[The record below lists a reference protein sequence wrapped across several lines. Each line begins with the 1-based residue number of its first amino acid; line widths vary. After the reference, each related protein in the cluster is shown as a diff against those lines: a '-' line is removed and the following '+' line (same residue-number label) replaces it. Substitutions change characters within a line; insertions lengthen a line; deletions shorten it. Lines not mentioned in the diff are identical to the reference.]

1 MVLPYHGPISLDD
14 IQNEF
19 GGTNPKGLWEYYR
32 GGYAGGN
39 WVPNNITT
47 KNIPA
52 QAIPNSYG
60 GTTIS
65 LFDFYGAANSVTGNG
80 IPATIYMTG
89 TRSVRSLT
97 SESKG
102 ATKTYY
108 FGKDFGTGGIPWSTD
123 MDVYDG
129 GTWGFY
135 ALSAGGGGSLS
146 ERTTNYQGQEW
157 LMGGSGGG
165 GGSCLLVTH
174 GVPFDKN
181 RQYKIEIGSA
191 GYSGGSYHNG
201 ATTLNGGAGGPII
214 ISSSS
219 GVTGDDHVDNIIA
232 KVNGGGGGAS
242 DFYYVPPSTA
252 MQTLIY
258 GGAGGGVPVR
268 PNDSFIGIGGTGGL
282 GTTVLRPTTAAAFGG
297 GGGGAGGFDATIVNS
312 AINQADGGDGGTN
325 GGSGSQGNYG
335 GAGGGAS
342 DATFSTYNGAYT
354 WYTTSNGSFNTPGGY
369 NSGGSS
375 ILPLLSGNG
384 YASRRVIYDGTNPP
398 YVDPYPPFSYSN
410 VNAFWS
416 QHSGVGYQG
425 GHVTSFPS
433 ASHSSGPPTYSS
445 SADELKLVN
454 AAKYRH
460 YQKNA
465 INRNYPQNW
474 FSKFFLTGQYGNNNL
489 SPLTSGRDF
498 RGAAGTNVNNN
509 AMGGGGVYGGF
520 SGKDHRTYFNSITAD
535 TSGNRFNA
543 FGCGGGAASN
553 YFLSG
558 GNNIGTEQPGMPG
571 GPGMVVI
578 WFSTNG
584 TGTGGFKKLPYNE
597 GTPI

>member
-14 IQNEF
+14 IENEF
-19 GGTNPKGLWEYYR
+19 GGTNAQGLFEYYR
-32 GGYAGGN
+32 GGSLGGTF
-39 WVPNNITT
+39 VPNNITT

-52 QAIPNSYG
+52 GSA

-65 LFDFYGAANSVTGNG
+65 LFDFYGAANSVTGNP

-89 TRSVRSLT
+89 TRSVRQPLT
-97 SESKG
+97 TSSPSPTG

-108 FGKDFGTGGIPWSTD
+108 FGKDLGSGGIPWSTD
-123 MDVYDG
+123 MDLYDG

-135 ALSAGGGGSLS
+135 ALSAGGGGSRS
-146 ERTTNYQGQEW
+146 VETIDGTGTQH

-165 GGSCLLVTH
+165 GGSCLMTTH
-174 GVPFDKN
+174 GIPFDKN
-181 RQYKIEIGSA
+181 RQYKIEIGAPGYGGSRL
-191 GYSGGSYHNG
+191 YSGG
-201 ATTLNGGAGGPII
+201 TGGPII

-219 GVTGDDHVDNIIA
+219 GVSGDDHVDNVIA
-232 KVNGGGGGAS
+232 RVNGGVGGAS
-242 DFYYVPPSTA
+242 YFGWVAPATFGTNIA
-252 MQTLIY
+252 
-258 GGAGGGVPVR
+258 GGAGGTIPVQ
-268 PNDSFIGIGGTGGL
+268 PSNSFIGIGGTGGAA
-282 GTTVLRPTTAAAFGG
+282 TYVTRPTTAAAFGG
-297 GGGGAGGFDATIVNS
+297 GGGGAGGFDATGV
-312 AINQADGGDGGTN
+312 NQADGGDGGTN
-325 GGSGSQGNYG
+325 GGSGSQGNFG

-342 DATFSTYNGAYT
+342 EATFSTHNGEYT
-354 WYTTSNGSFNTPGGY
+354 WYTTFGGSFNTPGGF

-384 YASRRVIYDGTNPP
+384 ESWRRVIYDGTNPP
-398 YVDPYPPFSYSN
+398 FVDPYPPFGNSN
-410 VNAFWS
+410 YNNNNALWS
-416 QHSGVGYQG
+416 QHSGVGFQG
-425 GHVTSFPS
+425 GGVTSFPS

-445 SADELKLVN
+445 SADELKFEN
-454 AAKYRH
+454 SAKYRH
-460 YQKNA
+460 YQKSA
-465 INRNYPQNW
+465 LGRNYPQNW
-474 FSKFFLTGQYGNNNL
+474 FSKFFLTGQYTNENL
-489 SPLTSGRDF
+489 SPLTGGRDS
-498 RGAAGTNVNNN
+498 RGAAGTNVSNN

-520 SGKDHRTYFNSITAD
+520 SGADHRSYRNSITAD

-571 GPGMVVI
+571 GPAMVVI
-578 WFSTNG
+578 WFSTNS

>member
-19 GGTNPKGLWEYYR
+19 GGTNPQGLFEYYR
-32 GGYAGGN
+32 GGSLGGN
-39 WVPNNITT
+39 FVPNNITT
-47 KNIPA
+47 SNIPA
-52 QAIPNSYG
+52 GSA

-89 TRSVRSLT
+89 TNSTRQPITTT
-97 SESKG
+97 SPNPTG

-108 FGKDFGTGGIPWSTD
+108 FGNGLGSGVIPWNSA

-129 GTWGFY
+129 CTWGFY
-135 ALSAGGGGSLS
+135 ALSAGGGGSRS
-146 ERTTNYQGQEW
+146 VGTTDVNGTQY

-165 GGSCLLVTH
+165 GGSCLMVTH
-174 GVPFDKN
+174 GIPFDKN
-181 RQYKIEIGSA
+181 RQYKIEIGPP
-191 GYSGGSYHNG
+191 GNGGSINY
-201 ATTLNGGAGGPII
+201 AGGTGGPII

-219 GVTGDDHVDNIIA
+219 GVTGDDHVDNVIA
-232 KVNGGGGGAS
+232 RVNGGVGGAS
-242 DFYYVPPSTA
+242 YFYYPQPVNLPATVIA
-252 MQTLIY
+252 
-258 GGAGGGVPVR
+258 GGAGGTIPVQ
-268 PNDSFIGIGGTGGL
+268 PVNSFIGIGGTGGAA
-282 GTTVLRPTTAAAFGG
+282 TYVTRPTTAAAFGG
-297 GGGGAGGFDATIVNS
+297 GGGGAGGFDATGL
-312 AINQADGGDGGTN
+312 NQADGGDGGTN

-342 DATFSTYNGAYT
+342 EATFSTYNGAYT
-354 WYTTSNGSFNTPGGY
+354 WYAVYNGAFDAAGGY

-375 ILPLLSGNG
+375 ILPLLSGDG

-398 YVDPYPPFSYSN
+398 YVDPYPPFGYSVN
-410 VNAFWS
+410 NAFWS
-416 QHSGVGYQG
+416 QHSGVGYLG
-425 GHVTSFPS
+425 GQVTSFPMGANNS
-433 ASHSSGPPTYSS
+433 APPTYSS
-445 SADELKLVN
+445 SDAELKFEN
-454 AAKYRH
+454 SAKYRH

-465 INRNYPQNW
+465 ANRNYPQNW

-489 SPLTSGRDF
+489 SPLTSGRDS
-498 RGAAGTNVNNN
+498 RGAAGINVNNN

-520 SGKDHRTYFNSITAD
+520 SGSDHRTYLNHATAN
-535 TSGNRFNA
+535 TSGGRFNA
-543 FGCGGGAASN
+543 FGVGGGAASN
-553 YFLSG
+553 YFLSNSG
-558 GNNIGTEQPGMPG
+558 TGNNIGSEQPGMPG

-578 WFSTNG
+578 WFSTNS